1 MYTNR
6 AVKPHIFLD
15 ICEIVHKVCKRK
27 PGENAVGGFGLKLS
41 EVQRLLGATLI
52 WGEHCLER
60 EVATACG
67 ADLMSDV
74 LAFTKDGALLLTGL
88 INPQVV
94 RTADVGG
101 LSAIVFVRGK
111 APSPEAAAMACELD
125 IPLFSTP
132 HTLFQ
137 ACGILYANG
146 LAPCPPL
153 AGKSLEE

>member
-1 MYTNR
+1 MLTGLLSPIFFWEYVNLYT
-6 AVKPHIFLD
+6 KCLIECD
-15 ICEIVHKVCKRK
+15 
-27 PGENAVGGFGLKLS
+27 VGGGLGLKLV
-41 EVQRLLGATLI
+41 EVQLLLGATMI
-52 WGEHCLER
+52 WGEACLER

-88 INPQVV
+88 TNPQVV

-101 LSAIVFVRGK
+101 LSAIFFVRGK
-111 APSPEAAAMACELD
+111 SPSPEATALARDLD

-137 ACGILYANG
+137 ACGILYSRG
-146 LAPCPPL
+146 MAPCPPRP
-153 AGKSLEE
+153 GNYLEK

>member
-1 MYTNR
+1 M
-6 AVKPHIFLD
+6 
-15 ICEIVHKVCKRK
+15 
-27 PGENAVGGFGLKLS
+27 KLL
-41 EVQRLLGATLI
+41 EVQLLLGASQI
-52 WGEHCLER
+52 WGQHCLDR

-88 INPQVV
+88 TNPQVI

-111 APSPEAAAMACELD
+111 TPSLEAINMARALD

-132 HTLFQ
+132 HTLFE
-137 ACGILYANG
+137 ACGILFTNG
-146 LAPCPPL
+146 MKPCPPL
-153 AGKSLEE
+153 EGKAVES

>member
-1 MYTNR
+1 M
-6 AVKPHIFLD
+6 
-15 ICEIVHKVCKRK
+15 
-27 PGENAVGGFGLKLS
+27 KLCDCV
-41 EVQRLLGATLI
+41 ETLGARI
-52 WGEHCLER
+52 MVPADDMEMDIK
-60 EVATACG
+60 VACG

-111 APSPEAAAMACELD
+111 TPSDEAEVMARELD

-137 ACGILYANG
+137 ACGILYSHG
-146 LAPCPPL
+146 MAPCPPL

>member
-1 MYTNR
+1 M
-6 AVKPHIFLD
+6 
-15 ICEIVHKVCKRK
+15 
-27 PGENAVGGFGLKLS
+27 GGLSLKLM
-41 EVQRLLGATLI
+41 EVQQLLGATLI
-52 WGEHCLER
+52 FGEHCLDR
-60 EVATACG
+60 EVKTACG

-88 INPQVV
+88 TNPQVV

-101 LSAIVFVRGK
+101 LTAIIFVRGK
-111 APSPEAAAMACELD
+111 TPSIEAAVMAKELD

-137 ACGILYANG
+137 ACGILYSQG
-146 LAPCPPL
+146 MAPCPPL

>member
-1 MYTNR
+1 M
-6 AVKPHIFLD
+6 
-15 ICEIVHKVCKRK
+15 
-27 PGENAVGGFGLKLS
+27 KLL
-41 EVQRLLGATLI
+41 EVQLLLGASQI
-52 WGEHCLER
+52 WGQHCLDR

-88 INPQVV
+88 TNPQVI

-111 APSPEAAAMACELD
+111 TPPTEAIDMARALD

-132 HTLFQ
+132 HTLFA
-137 ACGILYANG
+137 ACGILFSKG
-146 LAPCPPL
+146 LKPCPPL
-153 AGKSLEE
+153 EGKAVES

>member
-1 MYTNR
+1 M
-6 AVKPHIFLD
+6 
-15 ICEIVHKVCKRK
+15 
-27 PGENAVGGFGLKLS
+27 KLF
-41 EVQRLLGATLI
+41 EVQQLLGATQI
-52 WGEHCLER
+52 WGHHCLDR

-88 INPQVV
+88 TNPQVI

-111 APSPEAAAMACELD
+111 TPAPEAAEMAKMLD

-132 HTLFQ
+132 HTLFE
-137 ACGILYANG
+137 ACGILFSQG
-146 LAPCPPL
+146 LKPCPPRE
-153 AGKSLEE
+153 GSSIED

>member
-1 MYTNR
+1 M
-6 AVKPHIFLD
+6 
-15 ICEIVHKVCKRK
+15 
-27 PGENAVGGFGLKLS
+27 GGFSLKLL
-41 EVQRLLGATLI
+41 EVQQLLGATLI
-52 WGEHCLER
+52 FGEHCLER
-60 EVATACG
+60 EVKTACG

-111 APSPEAAAMACELD
+111 TPSDEAEDMAKELD

-137 ACGILYANG
+137 ACGILYSHG
-146 LAPCPPL
+146 MAPCPPL

>member
-1 MYTNR
+1 M
-6 AVKPHIFLD
+6 
-15 ICEIVHKVCKRK
+15 
-27 PGENAVGGFGLKLS
+27 KLS
-41 EVQRLLGATLI
+41 EVKDILDAEVIVGDDSLD
-52 WGEHCLER
+52 LE
-60 EVATACG
+60 VKTAFG

-111 APSPEAAAMACELD
+111 TPSDEAEVMARELD

-137 ACGILYANG
+137 ACGILYSHG
-146 LAPCPPL
+146 MAPCPPL

>member
-1 MYTNR
+1 M
-6 AVKPHIFLD
+6 
-15 ICEIVHKVCKRK
+15 
-27 PGENAVGGFGLKLS
+27 KLY
-41 EVQRLLGATLI
+41 EVQQVLGASQI
-52 WGEHCLER
+52 WGQHCLDR

-88 INPQVV
+88 TNPQVV

-111 APSPEAAAMACELD
+111 TPSPEATEMAKELD

-132 HTLFQ
+132 QTLFE
-137 ACGILYANG
+137 ACGLLFVSG
-146 LAPCPPL
+146 LKPCPPVE
-153 AGKSLEE
+153 GKDVEN

>member
-1 MYTNR
+1 M
-6 AVKPHIFLD
+6 
-15 ICEIVHKVCKRK
+15 
-27 PGENAVGGFGLKLS
+27 KLL
-41 EVQRLLGATLI
+41 EVQQVLGASQI
-52 WGEHCLER
+52 CGHHCMER

-88 INPQVV
+88 TNLQVV

-111 APSPEAAAMACELD
+111 TPSQDVTELAKELD

-132 HTLFQ
+132 HTLFE
-137 ACGILYANG
+137 ACGILFSHG
-146 LAPCPPL
+146 LKPCPSL
-153 AGKSLEE
+153 AGKPVEN